1 MTTDTVHPKPTV
13 LRVFPP
19 PPTPRFWHRDGSTA
33 KPTVA
38 GDYGFLPGGR
48 KRGFIIHIVEY
59 AEEDMR
65 RIESTRYEE
74 IYSELPDGQYWGPIV
89 GPWQGE

>member
-19 PPTPRFWHRDGSTA
+19 PPTPRYWHRDGSTD

-38 GDYGFLPGGR
+38 GHYGYRQLSGGEGWIIEVVEERGKFERVIDADYGRTEPLDEG
-48 KRGFIIHIVEY
+48 Y
-59 AEEDMR
+59 
-65 RIESTRYEE
+65 
-74 IYSELPDGQYWGPIV
+74 YWGPIV
-89 GPWQGE
+89 GPWQDK